1 MKLILIKAVLATYL
15 GAVSASLLAEGPA
28 ANNTD
33 IAFADNSSVYPVS
46 FFSQYTPQN
55 AMQMVNRLPGF
66 SFDGGSDGRGF
77 GGNAGNVLIDGVRPT
92 SKAGG
97 LKGALQRIPASQV
110 LHIEILRGGVG
121 AGEAAGQSIVANVIK
136 KDIDTSGTWSVDFER
151 SSNGVVK
158 PDIEASFTIKF
169 GEWDMLFDAEISG
182 EPIYRVAL
190 IEYFDANDALT
201 SSSDEVK
208 DTLEEDVAVGGE
220 ASRELAGGTLTINAA
235 LSDENRQDDTARD
248 IYVGSLPTNSAPDE
262 LSLLNE
268 QRKTVEAELG
278 VDWVITVDG
287 WRWRMIGLASSH
299 DSLYENSYH
308 FEQQNS
314 DNTDDSQYEKDTLK
328 TEYIARTTYGK
339 VGAAQFKPEF
349 GVEIANNQLDTD
361 IDLIENNVQQ
371 VLEGAD
377 TVKELRAEVFANF
390 VYTAGQ
396 NLILEGGLTAE
407 ISEIEVTGESSQS
420 QRFNFLKPRLSANYT
435 IDDSST
441 FTLVAERTV
450 EQLDFND
457 FAASSNT
464 SDSRTTSGNS
474 NLKPESTAVLSA
486 IYDWR
491 FSERG
496 SLKVEAKYERRKD
509 IHEKILALRVCAWIG

>member
-182 EPIYRVAL
+182 LVGIVRIYFCSFR
-190 IEYFDANDALT
+190 
-201 SSSDEVK
+201 
-208 DTLEEDVAVGGE
+208 
-220 ASRELAGGTLTINAA
+220 R
-235 LSDENRQDDTARD
+235 DDARD
-248 IYVGSLPTNSAPDE
+248 
-262 LSLLNE
+262 
-268 QRKTVEAELG
+268 
-278 VDWVITVDG
+278 
-287 WRWRMIGLASSH
+287 
-299 DSLYENSYH
+299 
-308 FEQQNS
+308 
-314 DNTDDSQYEKDTLK
+314 
-328 TEYIARTTYGK
+328 
-339 VGAAQFKPEF
+339 
-349 GVEIANNQLDTD
+349 
-361 IDLIENNVQQ
+361 
-371 VLEGAD
+371 
-377 TVKELRAEVFANF
+377 
-390 VYTAGQ
+390 
-396 NLILEGGLTAE
+396 
-407 ISEIEVTGESSQS
+407 
-420 QRFNFLKPRLSANYT
+420 
-435 IDDSST
+435 
-441 FTLVAERTV
+441 
-450 EQLDFND
+450 
-457 FAASSNT
+457 
-464 SDSRTTSGNS
+464 
-474 NLKPESTAVLSA
+474 
-486 IYDWR
+486 
-491 FSERG
+491 
-496 SLKVEAKYERRKD
+496 
-509 IHEKILALRVCAWIG
+509 